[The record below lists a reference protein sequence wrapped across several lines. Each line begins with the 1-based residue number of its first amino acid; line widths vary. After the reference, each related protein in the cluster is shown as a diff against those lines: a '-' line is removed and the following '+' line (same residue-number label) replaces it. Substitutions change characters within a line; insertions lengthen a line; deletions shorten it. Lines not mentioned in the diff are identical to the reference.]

1 MPITVTLPDGT
12 TQSFPDGTTEAEIS
26 TKLGGTLVPEDP
38 AVALRRSSGIPTDPV
53 PSAVEDALARFRRGG
68 ATAIGQTMQGVS
80 RLGYAVGQALG
91 LDSDVTPERREA
103 RLAEISPTFKLGGDI
118 VEGAR
123 EAFQTDPARDSAILS
138 MIAESAGGMIPTI
151 ATGGAG
157 RLAGVGSRLLGGVQ
171 YGLSAGEQGAQ
182 EAITAGRPDLATPAF
197 AAFAPLGAVTEGL
210 LGVAPRLFSGAAARS
225 LPAAVARGALSESAQ
240 EALEQTGQNVIA
252 ANVVGYDPERP
263 ITQNVAEAALVGG
276 ILGGGVSGIAD
287 LPNLGRRRPRQRI
300 YESEVRK
307 AGFDLANTVFDPTPK
322 IIQNDRAIA
331 ELAAV
336 REQLAAGPNPE
347 LEARLP
353 QLMEQASQQA
363 SVEVS
368 LDPGTGRLTIH
379 LPAIKNAAH
388 LRDILREEK
397 QHVELATPAGQEA
410 ILGFVKSNPL
420 QPAEVDALRAYIQ
433 REGEADDAYR
443 ARLTDEF
450 LAKLNRGSW
459 WKRWTGEAVAWFKS
473 KLGWELS
480 NSQAGRLVLR
490 NLRKAVASQ
499 GAVPGAGVRESAALG
514 PRAKLTEIAGRLGIP
529 NWDDVPN
536 ILERWERTGE
546 SQQMGAQP
554 GEAAEARRLLTRARP
569 PALAAVPEDPSK
581 SSGWERVP
589 EGFDGI
595 DGPRDDGFLYHV
607 TTPAGAKAILS
618 KGLKPGGRP
627 AMDAGVYREYSAG
640 KVFLTDRAGVS
651 FWDWRIGDHLES
663 QGRPRKTVILRVP
676 KDLVRTPLAPDE
688 TGTQDAKAPA
698 YFATGPVELAT
709 RERQSAV
716 AVTPEQD
723 REYMAAVQAGDT
735 AKAQR
740 MVDEAAKKAGYTE
753 ELFHG
758 TDETRN
764 TFGGIFLTDSRQDAQ
779 AYAELRAITKFVESD
794 DALNELVG
802 DVLAEEGMESPTDMG
817 VDGVRDI
824 AEANGFTIPK
834 NLGFVLRSKVRL
846 GKTLDLSKLGSEVVS
861 VKAKWDDLHRLG
873 FVEDAWSDLDGEAQ
887 SEIREQYRGK
897 ALYVM
902 LEGEGVYTKAFRG
915 GYDSVR
921 FVDQALGGKSTHD
934 SWLVKTGEQVKSAD
948 PVTRDDAG
956 NVIPLSQRFQ
966 PESPDIRY
974 SLTPAEAYP
983 TAPISTGTAPGIR
996 IADGTI
1002 NVGPDV
1008 RGDSPDLARAVA
1020 QIGVERLPD
1029 EYLQTTLAP
1038 VVRALN
1044 PAFADREAKR
1054 LGLSGDSPALVR
1066 HLLALELHDWRIRE
1080 ASGILPWRA
1089 LTRLAQALR
1098 IAVLPAREREALRAV
1113 RRVLDASAEQ
1123 YRSGELVKFDS
1134 ENQDQIFV
1142 DRNRR
1147 LVRIV
1152 EPLIRSLRLRLSQD
1166 RALYSKQFRDAE
1178 QQLQRLA
1185 GEARVR
1191 QLAAGIQASFNPR
1204 SRKFL
1209 EEIEDAGVTPT
1220 ETDIALYR
1228 AYQLELR
1235 ARTLARN
1242 MDALESAEASLANI
1256 AKIDPRLD
1264 VAALKRRA
1272 DRLRARIEKADAET
1286 AERALVIRADRKA
1299 AVDRDA
1305 AARILEDPQI
1315 AEWVEI
1321 LDEIEDTGLTPRDT
1335 VTGDLSLDLA
1345 EADNY
1350 FALQFDEFAQRV
1362 DSELASFLETEYT
1375 PKLRALKQRISAL
1388 KKAEG
1393 ETEVAMREVLAAAK
1407 GKADRSGSAM
1417 SRDAMAALREIDA
1430 QILRFA
1436 FGLSQADPKTEAGKL
1451 RDALLSGEVPAMQEP
1466 GRTDAISG
1474 EPLTLA
1480 RVERVAS
1487 EVGLTPDMVA
1497 KILRLTAQD
1506 NQFALV
1512 IEDLFDSSEK
1522 AVREHVLTTIELIED
1537 ALKEGAESKRIAGTE
1552 NEIKAIDKA
1561 TKAKVDEIARRALG
1575 RMRRTRNGVRREVRD
1590 AERDILDLNADLLR
1604 HQSLAGLVADGREQL
1619 GEDRPHVRRMVY
1631 MAPGKGGEVLAEFGD
1646 QPEVRIP
1653 PDQTYTEGTIIAV
1666 QQWLANAGKA
1676 LAEKSVD
1683 AETLRGLELAVK
1695 RVASFVDLNFT
1706 PGQLESTL
1714 RPGTLLD
1721 VFARSWLRTPDILSK
1736 LVPGLWGRRIEQTRI
1751 ERDKAVRKS
1760 NAIQQKT
1767 ATKRKKLILDA
1778 AASLGLDL
1786 RRRSGD
1792 PGILFDAYNEIAHQ
1806 LRQYGSGVEVGQKF
1820 WLRALRARE
1829 VRLSPELL
1837 NLIRFDRAVG
1847 KELQDIEELRVYG
1860 GIRMNTGRGR
1870 QIVRP
1875 SAPTGD
1881 IGLARIPKQQPL
1893 EDLVAAYEKTEPD
1906 AVEEF
1911 WDANPD
1917 ALASHVRDAKRND
1930 LLDERDP
1937 LLRDAERK
1945 ATDAIESGGRDLPG
1959 SVDAWVRMLSE
1970 YLPTTGPWGSVQNR
1984 VGEEVPEGLDAR
1996 ERWVREKLLAELSRY
2011 VPLARGRIDRVQGGP
2026 ATSSLEVSVR
2036 DDQNEFT
2043 TGAAKLAFPSAW
2055 YQYGASDSYR
2065 DMVSRITAPAT
2076 VEYAN
2081 ALDNAAKDLR
2091 TKAARIED
2099 AKKQAEPD
2107 KYLADLE
2114 SDITWH
2120 TGSKSIT
2127 VENADRAATKMKL
2140 RAQAIEDYAS
2150 KLRNPDLRTPPLPA
2164 RILSFGYG
2172 ALLSTPTSWASNV
2185 FGGPVTSGPVLA
2197 QFMSGPK
2204 AALNMVK
2211 LMGLSP
2217 LHGLLWEGSPFAPGL
2232 RRLAEMT
2239 GLRQP
2244 SETIAML
2251 EKEGTGA
2258 SWSRLDA
2265 ADAEAWAAGQVTG
2278 DRARAAYERLKESI
2292 TGLSNVF
2299 GVGRG
2304 DVATNALNARFAVP
2318 VALKAMQAEA
2328 RRVQAAKIAGVELP
2342 LTPTRLKTREFL
2354 GAYGDPDA
2362 VLAEVAAMD
2371 PKRWW
2376 RSELGATLGYD
2387 LLTQLNI
2394 ASASN
2399 RPDTNWLVGLL
2410 GWTSKT
2416 VGLFLS
2422 DARLPA
2428 NAGPLAKARLA
2439 LTAPTALALMSAL
2452 AFWAQAGGRAW
2463 TKETFAKLSG
2473 ELAVALSGVPDE
2485 DPGEDEEEYLL
2496 RLLDWMSDNL
2506 ARVLDLL
2513 HVTWATAPVGAIAGG
2528 IARSFQPAARPMPW
2542 EQGFW
2547 LRPQSQ
2553 ILSDIADSALGG
2565 IGFSVTDPSLPAISL
2580 LKNAVKSTNQ
2590 LGRGLLGLADG
2601 EEVRAGAIADIKGGV
2616 RGAANFLGAWGA
2628 ALAETVLPGGNAGR
2642 EARREIQQA
2651 ARDAG
2656 IVMQPGQ
2663 APDNWT
2669 APLSLRRELLAAGI
2683 RLADGDQSAAEDIR
2697 GLASFSWQR
2706 AYDRAIEN
2714 GDTEDEAQGK
2724 ADGAVKRL
2732 LPELD
2737 PIRNAVGRSL
2747 KPEELAKLREVLS
2760 RPAVERD
2767 TKAARAVVDLLE
2779 SRPPARM
2786 KPFRA
2791 SASAR
2796 SPLRAAKGGRG
2807 PKARKRLRL
2816 SVPRI

>member
-12 TQSFPDGTTEAEIS
+12 VQSFPDGTTEAEIS

-38 AVALRRSSGIPTDPV
+38 AVALRRASGIPTDPV

-91 LDSDVTPERREA
+91 LDSDVTPEQREA

-138 MIAESAGGMIPTI
+138 MIAESAGGMVPTI

-182 EAITAGRPDLATPAF
+182 EAIAAGRPDLATPAF

-368 LDPGTGRLTIH
+368 LDPGTGRLTVH

-490 NLRKAVASQ
+490 NLRKAVAGQS
-499 GAVPGAGVRESAALG
+499 AAPGAEMRESSTRIRMTRKQIAEAAQSSADWKDWYTRHQDTLTELFG
-514 PRAKLTEIAGRLGIP
+514 ADSDLFQKIMSATSQRANVKANVGLALKAYRKFWKNEPFLDADGKGFLPAVAKNLDRIRNEERLQGQKISAYQDANAGAEETVVVDMHIAGMLFGVDAPSRAQYAKASRVLTEIAKQIGWSPRQIQAALWAASIRKSGKTP
-529 NWDDVPN
+529 ESYDSY
-536 ILERWERTGE
+536 LRTLKERGTF
-546 SQQMGAQP
+546 
-554 GEAAEARRLLTRARP
+554 
-569 PALAAVPEDPSK
+569 D
-581 SSGWERVP
+581 ERVGDVVP
-589 EGFDGI
+589 SG
-595 DGPRDDGFLYHV
+595 RN
-607 TTPAGAKAILS
+607 
-618 KGLKPGGRP
+618 RP
-627 AMDAGVYREYSAG
+627 AETDGVRGPAAG
-640 KVFLTDRAGVS
+640 
-651 FWDWRIGDHLES
+651 
-663 QGRPRKTVILRVP
+663 QGAVG
-676 KDLVRTPLAPDE
+676 A
-688 TGTQDAKAPA
+688 
-698 YFATGPVELAT
+698 
-709 RERQSAV
+709 ERQSAV
-716 AVTPEQD
+716 PVTPEQD

-740 MVDEAAKKAGYTE
+740 MVDSAAKAAGYTVGPVWHGTDAKFNEFRERRRSRPNEMFSFGFHFTPSESFALRYGAARPAYLKVNNPLDVERVVRRDEQDAKWVSKAAPDRVWFPDQGSSVTYLRNALDAIPTKKAKKA
-753 ELFHG
+753 
-758 TDETRN
+758 
-764 TFGGIFLTDSRQDAQ
+764 IQDAGYDAI
-779 AYAELRAITKFVESD
+779 AYKAVFSEI
-794 DALNELVG
+794 DAYGRRPV
-802 DVLAEEGMESPTDMG
+802 
-817 VDGVRDI
+817 
-824 AEANGFTIPK
+824 AEANTVIVFSPSQI
-834 NLGFVLRSKVRL
+834 
-846 GKTLDLSKLGSEVVS
+846 
-861 VKAKWDDLHRLG
+861 
-873 FVEDAWSDLDGEAQ
+873 
-887 SEIREQYRGK
+887 
-897 ALYVM
+897 
-902 LEGEGVYTKAFRG
+902 
-915 GYDSVR
+915 
-921 FVDQALGGKSTHD
+921 
-934 SWLVKTGEQVKSAD
+934 KSAD
-948 PVTRDDAG
+948 PITRDDAG
-956 NVIPLSQRFQ
+956 DVIPLSQRFQ
-966 PESPDIRY
+966 PESPDIRF
-974 SLTPAEAYP
+974 SLSPIEAYP
-983 TAPISTGTAPGIR
+983 TAPISTSPTSGIR
-996 IADGTI
+996 IVDGQVQ
-1002 NVGPDV
+1002 VGPDV

-1029 EYLQTTLAP
+1029 EYLRTTLAP

-1054 LGLSGDSPALVR
+1054 LGLAADSPDLVR

-1123 YRSGELVKFDS
+1123 YRSGELVEFDS

-1147 LVRIV
+1147 LVQIV

-1209 EEIEDAGVTPT
+1209 EEIEDAGVTPS
-1220 ETDIALYR
+1220 ETDVALYN

-1286 AERALVIRADRKA
+1286 TDRALVIRADRKA

-1305 AARILEDPQI
+1305 ATRILEDPQI
-1315 AEWVEI
+1315 AEWVET

-1362 DSELASFLETEYT
+1362 DSELAAFLETEYT
-1375 PKLRALKQRISAL
+1375 PRLRALKQRISAL

-1436 FGLSQADPKTEAGKL
+1436 FGLAQADPKTEAGKL
-1451 RDALLSGEVPAMQEP
+1451 RDALLSGEVPVLEEGAAQIK
-1466 GRTDAISG
+1466 AVS
-1474 EPLTLA
+1474 A
-1480 RVERVAS
+1480 

-1497 KILRLTAQD
+1497 KILRLTAAD
-1506 NQFALV
+1506 PEFSLV

-1575 RMRRTRNGVRREVRD
+1575 RMRRDRNGVRREVRD
-1590 AERDILDLNADLLR
+1590 AERDVLDLNADLLR
-1604 HQSLAGLVADGREQL
+1604 HQSLAGLVADGRDQL
-1619 GEDRPHVRRMVY
+1619 GADRPHVRRMVY
-1631 MAPGKGGEVLAEFGD
+1631 MAPGKGGEVLAGFGD

-1653 PDQTYTEGTIIAV
+1653 PDQTYTEGTIIAI

-1676 LAEKSVD
+1676 LTERSVD
-1683 AETLRGLELAVK
+1683 AETLRGLELAVR
-1695 RVASFVDLNFT
+1695 RVASFIDLNFT

-1736 LVPGLWGRRIEQTRI
+1736 LVPGLWGRRIEQTRV

-1760 NAIQQKT
+1760 NAVQQRT

-1792 PGILFDAYNEIAHQ
+1792 PGILFDAYNEVAHQ

-1847 KELQDIEELRVYG
+1847 KELQDIEELRVFG

-1911 WDANPD
+1911 WDSNSD

-1996 ERWVREKLLAELSRY
+1996 ERWVQEKLLAELSRY
-2011 VPLARGRIDRVQGGP
+2011 VPLARSRIDRVQGGP

-2127 VENADRAATKMKL
+2127 VENADRAAIKMKL
-2140 RAQAIEDYAS
+2140 RAQAIEGYAS

-2204 AALNMVK
+2204 AALNMAK
-2211 LMGLSP
+2211 LMALSP
-2217 LHGLLWEGSPFAPGL
+2217 VHGLLWEGSPFAPGL

-2318 VALKAMQAEA
+2318 AALKAMQAEA

-2387 LLTQLNI
+2387 ILTQLNI

-2452 AFWAQAGGRAW
+2452 AFWMQAGGRVW

-2485 DPGEDEEEYLL
+2485 EPGEDEEGYLL
-2496 RLLDWMSDNL
+2496 RLLDWMSDSL

-2542 EQGFW
+2542 ENGFW

-2628 ALAETVLPGGNAGR
+2628 ALAEAVLPGGNAGR

-2697 GLASFSWQR
+2697 GLASFSWSR

-2714 GDTEDEAQGK
+2714 GDTEEEAQGK

-2737 PIRNAVGRSL
+2737 PVRNVVGRSL
-2747 KPEELAKLREVLS
+2747 KPEELAKLRDVLS

-2786 KPFRA
+2786 KPFKA